1 MTILISPEQSR
12 DNYPGGSAMK
22 LSDKYELLKE
32 FIAEKPGHVAF
43 SGGVDS
49 TLVLKAAVDVL
60 DDKV

>member
-1 MTILISPEQSR
+1 
-12 DNYPGGSAMK
+12 MK